1 MPVDQY
7 IGGVEHAI
15 LHLMYARFFT
25 KALADLGHLDFQ
37 EPFTALFTQGM
48 VTKDGAKMSKSR
60 GNVVSPASI
69 VDRVGADTARC
80 YILFVGPPEQ
90 DADWSDEG
98 VDGVFRFLGRLWRLA
113 AEVAERPGGSA
124 GPVDLSAGARGR
136 GPGAPPARPT
146 GRSRRSAPTCAA
158 SPSTPPSPPS
168 WSCSTNAPACAR
180 RPSCR
185 RCASRVASAAS
196 LLFPFAPHVS
206 SDIYE
211 RLTGERVW
219 EQPWPTP
226 TRRCWRREVYE
237 LVCQV
242 NGKVRDRVQARTDA
256 PEQELRDLCLAAP
269 NVRAHVDGREIVKEI
284 VLPGKLVNLVVR

>member
-1 MPVDQY
+1 
-7 IGGVEHAI
+7 
-15 LHLMYARFFT
+15 
-25 KALADLGHLDFQ
+25 
-37 EPFTALFTQGM
+37 M

-69 VDRVGADTARC
+69 VDRVGADTARS

-98 VDGVFRFLGRLWRLA
+98 VDGRLPFPRAAVAPGGRGRRTARRLGRSDEPPQRPQGEDLALARKTHWAIEKVGSDVRRFSFNTAIAAVMELYNECSRLR
-113 AEVAERPGGSA
+113 EVAELQTLRFA
-124 GPVDLSAGARGR
+124 
-136 GPGAPPARPT
+136 
-146 GRSRRSAPTCAA
+146 
-158 SPSTPPSPPS
+158 
-168 WSCSTNAPACAR
+168 
-180 RPSCR
+180 
-185 RCASRVASAAS
+185 VASAAS

-206 SDIYE
+206 ADIYE

-219 EQPWPTP
+219 EQPWPDADEALLETDS
-226 TRRCWRREVYE
+226 YE

-256 PEQELRDLCLAAP
+256 PEQELKELCLAAA